1 MKRINLRNTGICSA
15 CAVTLAME
23 KHLEEEEIVLPDRTI
38 ETSDVETKD
47 TFFFMYKKKAKLVFI
62 LLYSMLIFQNI
73 SHFSTATNVSA
84 GIYQLFQV
92 FRRTCNIYGVTNWK

>member
-1 MKRINLRNTGICSA
+1 MSKKFDVYWWKDKSRENLNRIYRLWLDIIIRI
-15 CAVTLAME
+15 
-23 KHLEEEEIVLPDRTI
+23 
-38 ETSDVETKD
+38 D

-84 GIYQLFQV
+84 G
-92 FRRTCNIYGVTNWK
+92 